1 MINMQLGLFSY
12 YYHTFMLLLIRM
24 QYGDTYQFATS
35 SQRPYNPQEYASSRP
50 PYLWEG
56 LHTHHHIH

>member
-1 MINMQLGLFSY
+1 MINMQLGLFFSY

-24 QYGDTYQFATS
+24 QYGGGGY
-35 SQRPYNPQEYASSRP
+35 YYVLSRP

-56 LHTHHHIH
+56 LHTHHHCTRTEE

>member
-24 QYGDTYQFATS
+24 QYGDTY
-35 SQRPYNPQEYASSRP
+35 
-50 PYLWEG
+50 
-56 LHTHHHIH
+56 